1 MSSSSNRKSIR
12 LLTFNIFIRPPIVVT
27 RDKRDE
33 RLPKI
38 VKFINESNYDV
49 ICLQEL
55 FGYRTLFSN
64 HSDKKRR
71 KKLLKETEKKYPYC
85 FASTLTSN
93 NAPID
98 SGLVI
103 LSKYK
108 IATSGEKSFPS
119 KTLRGYDKYSKKG
132 FIWAGMIIHG
142 KSFLFINTH
151 TQAIYDK
158 IKDYNNVKSQL
169 NIINDWIK
177 TQFSTYDHI
186 LLLGDLNTPKRDHF
200 PEHIDANSIDYT
212 WPTPLISS
220 QQKSEKLNL
229 DYILVIKGKKFSS
242 SKVLYN
248 ITNLSD
254 HYPVEAEIN
263 Y

>member
-1 MSSSSNRKSIR
+1 MSSSSSSSSFSDIKSIR
-12 LLTFNIFIRPPIVVT
+12 LLTFNIFIRPPIVSE

-38 VKFINESNYDV
+38 IKFINDSDYDV
-49 ICLQEL
+49 VCLQEL
-55 FGYRTLFSN
+55 FGYRTLFSS

-71 KKLLKETEKKYPYC
+71 RKLLKETQEKYPYC

-103 LSKYK
+103 LSKYE
-108 IATSGEKSFPS
+108 IATSGEQSFPS
-119 KTLRGYDKYSKKG
+119 NTLRGADKYSKKG
-132 FIWAGMIIHG
+132 FIWAGMIIQG

-151 TQAIYDK
+151 TQAIYDQ

-169 NIINDWIK
+169 NIISEWIK
-177 TQFSTYDHI
+177 SQLLTFDHI
-186 LLLGDLNTPKRDHF
+186 LLLGDLNTPKRDDF
-200 PEHIDANSIDYT
+200 PKHIDSNDIGYT
-212 WPTPLISS
+212 WPTPLMLN
-220 QQKSEKLNL
+220 QQKSKKLNL
-229 DYILVIKGKKFSS
+229 DYILSIKGNKFSS

-248 ITNLSD
+248 ITNFS
-254 HYPVEAEIN
+254 ASTG
-263 Y
+263 